1 MSVSISVRQNCIYG
15 ALIFLTTLMTIGLYR
30 TTNQEW
36 LFFRNAEKKYA
47 AKEYAE
53 AIDLYRKSLAE
64 GLPPSKIGS
73 NLPNALVATGQFEEA
88 IVLYRTYLLLHP
100 QDSRARLSLAKALSW
115 TGKLQEAEVEYQ
127 KLLEDAHE
135 NQETK

>member
-30 TTNQEW
+30 TNNQEW

-53 AIDLYRKSLAE
+53 AINLYKKSLAK

-88 IVLYRTYLLLHP
+88 IDWYRAYLLLHP

-115 TGKLQEAEVEYQ
+115 TDKPQEAEEEYQ
-127 KLLEDAHE
+127 KILEDTHG

>member
-15 ALIFLTTLMTIGLYR
+15 ALIFLTALMTIGLYR